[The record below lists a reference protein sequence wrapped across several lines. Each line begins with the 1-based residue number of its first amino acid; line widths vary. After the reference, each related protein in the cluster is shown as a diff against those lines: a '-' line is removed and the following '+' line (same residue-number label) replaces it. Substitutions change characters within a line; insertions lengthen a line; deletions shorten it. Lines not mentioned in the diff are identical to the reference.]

1 MGHFPV
7 SNSNL
12 SATHLA
18 QFIRDKYKTGDNTTC
33 RILKAGINDTYLV
46 VGESGKFV
54 FRVYNYNW
62 RTETEILEE
71 IKLLTEFKNHDISVS
86 YPVKDQSGNYLQEF
100 SAPEGNRFGLMFSY
114 AAGKKVLNFNTE
126 IHFKVGSL
134 MARMHLVAEKIQL
147 DRINYTGQV
156 MLVDSLEKL
165 NRFLPEYTA
174 ETEFMFSTQSHL
186 LGEFADVK
194 TEQIRHGAVHMDLW
208 FDNLNISDSGDV
220 TFFDFDFCGN
230 GWLCMDLAYYILQ
243 IHSTEKNETERDQKL
258 AAFLNGYESV
268 TALTVEEKR
277 IIPMLGACSYFF
289 FLGIQAERYD
299 NWSNVFF
306 NDLYLQ
312 RYISLLV
319 KPYFEKQVIG
329 AESHL

>member
-1 MGHFPV
+1 MSHFPV

-12 SATHLA
+12 SAAHLA
-18 QFIRDKYKTGDNTTC
+18 QFIREKYNTGNSTKC

-46 VGESGKFV
+46 EGESGKFV

-71 IKLLTEFKNHDISVS
+71 IKLLTEFKNHNISVS
-86 YPVKDQSGNYLQEF
+86 YPITDHSGNFLQEF
-100 SAPEGNRFGLMFSY
+100 AAPEGTRFGLMFSY
-114 AAGKKVLNFNTE
+114 AAGKKILNFNTE
-126 IHFKVGSL
+126 IHFHIGSL
-134 MARMHLVAEKIQL
+134 MARMHLVAEKLQL
-147 DRINYTGQV
+147 DRVTYTGQV
-156 MLVDSLEKL
+156 LVVDSLKKL
-165 NRFLPEYTA
+165 ETFLPENTP
-174 ETEFMFSTQSHL
+174 ETEFMLSTQSYL
-186 LGEFADVK
+186 LSEIAGVK

-208 FDNLNISDSGDV
+208 FDNLNISDSGEV

-243 IHSTEKNETERDQKL
+243 VHSTEKNETERNQKV
-258 AAFLNGYESV
+258 AAFLKGYESV
-268 TALTVEEKR
+268 TALTAEEKR
-277 IIPMLGACSYFF
+277 IIPMLGVCLYFF
-289 FLGIQAERYD
+289 YLGIQAERYD

-319 KPYFEKQVIG
+319 KPYFERQVIG
-329 AESHL
+329 NESH